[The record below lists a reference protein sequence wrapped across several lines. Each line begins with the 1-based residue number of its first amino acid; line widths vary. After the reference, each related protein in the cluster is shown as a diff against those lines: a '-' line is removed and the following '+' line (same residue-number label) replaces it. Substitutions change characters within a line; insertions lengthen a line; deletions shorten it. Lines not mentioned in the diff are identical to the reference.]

1 MNVINQVIA
10 VLSLFVLAVSG
21 CDDTN
26 PQNDYCYRELSSGG
40 LVYSEYKCICPW
52 STCERNSNIVSP
64 LYDCKITGFSIAFIV
79 VGSVLTCIGI
89 GLCIFCCVK
98 CCCNKPTQQANSGEP
113 VYAYPA
119 QGGEVPPPQD
129 GAQAPPKTEVV

>member
-1 MNVINQVIA
+1 MNVFNQVIA

-26 PQNDYCYRELSSGG
+26 PQNDYCYREGFT
-40 LVYSEYKCICPW
+40 EYKCICPW